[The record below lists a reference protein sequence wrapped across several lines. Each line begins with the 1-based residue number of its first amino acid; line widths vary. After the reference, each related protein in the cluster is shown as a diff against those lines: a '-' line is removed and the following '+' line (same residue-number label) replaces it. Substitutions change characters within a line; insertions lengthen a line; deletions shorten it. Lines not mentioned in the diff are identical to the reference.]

1 MKLFVRR
8 VNGKPFRKAIGS
20 FTSCHIFLNDGAG
33 LLSIGE
39 SSVDIIGVGKRK
51 ALVFKIIK
59 TVVIQMKLMNE
70 KFSVPKVFEYIFFQH
85 LCATFPFLRF
95 FLVSEAAVQPSK
107 LIHCLINAGIIAVHN
122 RHGGIGGNFSVFI
135 FVRKV
140 PRVDGK
146 RSFYKSALLIKAL
159 FVRHHIINA
168 FFKLGENFFEPFIVT
183 RCFV

>member
-1 MKLFVRR
+1 M
-8 VNGKPFRKAIGS
+8 

-85 LCATFPFLRF
+85 LCATLPFLRF

-107 LIHCLINAGIIAVHN
+107 LIHCLINAGIIAMHYG
-122 RHGGIGGNFSVFI
+122 HG
-135 FVRKV
+135 
-140 PRVDGK
+140 
-146 RSFYKSALLIKAL
+146 
-159 FVRHHIINA
+159 
-168 FFKLGENFFEPFIVT
+168 
-183 RCFV
+183 